1 MAESFAGNYLT
12 DEDGLSVL
20 NGDAGAS
27 SATVLL
33 SGNILTLKKD
43 GVPQTLNLEEAEKD
57 TLQELVVAINA
68 LGSGWTATLL
78 GVSSRASKNNVVDQ
92 AEVNCLGSDNAVIL
106 KTLFSDVTN
115 WPAEY
120 ETIQKKQLVSDKEE
134 EIERITK
141 DFFYTKAFDLK
152 LDGNGK
158 DRIFL
163 QLFKDILSVSAL
175 YVYGIEIDSTLYT
188 FDAHSVFLDTTT
200 VIGSWVEW
208 RILKKEL
215 ETEVLFP
222 AGDRNVRIVGTYGW
236 SSCPRD
242 IRSCAKILIEDG
254 FDESLYDHWR
264 AGSFSIGG
272 DYSYT
277 NPSRVYTG
285 IMKADRILERY
296 RRKRPLL
303 ATTRSMR

>member
-12 DEDGLSVL
+12 DEDGLSIY
-20 NGDAGAS
+20 NEDAGAS
-27 SATVLL
+27 SAVLSL

-43 GVPQTLNLEEAEKD
+43 GVPQTLDLAEADKD
-57 TLQELVVAINA
+57 TLQELVTAINA
-68 LGSGWTATLL
+68 LAGDWKATLL
-78 GVSSRASKNNVVDQ
+78 GVSTRASKDNVVDQ
-92 AEVNCLGSDNAVIL
+92 AEINCLGSGNAVTL

-115 WPAEY
+115 WPDDY
-120 ETIQKKQLVSDKEE
+120 ETVQKKQLVVDKEE

-141 DFFYTKAFDLK
+141 DFFYSKAFDLE

-163 QLFKDILSVSAL
+163 NLFKDILSVTAL
-175 YVYGIEIDSTLYT
+175 YVYGIEIDSTLWT
-188 FDAHSVFLDTTT
+188 FDKYSVFLDTTT
-200 VIGSWVEW
+200 VIGTWVEW
-208 RILKKEL
+208 RMLKSEL
-215 ETEVLFP
+215 GTTVLFP
-222 AGDRNVRIVGTYGW
+222 AGDKNVRIVGTYGW

-242 IRSCAKILIEDG
+242 IRLCAKILIEDN

-277 NPSRVYTG
+277 NPSPVYTG
-285 IMKADRILERY
+285 IMKADRILYRY
-296 RRKRPLL
+296 KRRRPLL
-303 ATTRSMR
+303 ATTRSYK